1 LKRYLTRALV
11 AILFVGALLADVLGY
26 WTVPYLS
33 ELENLAYDSRVRLT
47 APRGEDS
54 RIVIVAID
62 EATLEEQ
69 GHWPFTRDKLAR
81 LVSRLFDHGVV
92 VVGFD
97 VLFAERDESADIDML
112 TALATESGDEAFRE
126 RLMELAP
133 KLDRDRLCA
142 EALGQGPTVL
152 GYYFD
157 TNEETGFETGA
168 LPLPAFD
175 FLDSMADSIY
185 LPRAYG
191 YLAPLEIL
199 MGSAYGGGFINN
211 PLIDADGIVR
221 RAPLLHEHGLQA
233 YESLSLAMGATYF
246 NDITLPVFIESS
258 AIASGYPPLEGLE
271 LAGSEIPIDP
281 QGGVLVPYRGPA
293 GSFPYISAT
302 EIMEDRIENPEILKD
317 TIVLIGATAPGLQD
331 LRSTPFGS
339 IYPGVE
345 VHANVIA
352 GILDSSF
359 RWQPAYTQAAELLI
373 VGLFGL
379 IAALCLPLLTPIVS
393 TVGVALLLA
402 TAIGFNLYLWEI
414 KQHVV
419 PLAAT
424 LVSLFGVFLL
434 NMVFG
439 YVFESR
445 SRSQMNSL
453 FGQYVPPDLVKEMS
467 HDPSHYSLA
476 SEKRELSVLF
486 SDIRGFTTISEGL
499 DAVDLSELMNQYLT
513 PMTRIVHES
522 RGTIDKYIG
531 DAIMAFWGAPIEDD
545 RHAYRAVKAGL
556 EMLHSLKDLN
566 HKFEGEGLPQIRI
579 GVGVNTGPMSVG
591 NMGSEFRRA
600 YTVMGDA
607 VNLGSRLEG
616 ITKVYGVAFIVGE
629 TTVAEAPEFLYK
641 ELDRVRVKGKLEPVT
656 IFEAIGLESELEP
669 EVIESCKA
677 FQQVL
682 ELYRDQEWDKA
693 EAGLHELQSQDQS
706 CLLYSLYLERI
717 EIFRTDPP
725 GNDWDGV
732 FTHVAK

>member
-1 LKRYLTRALV
+1 V
-11 AILFVGALLADVLGY
+11 AILFIGALLADVLGY

-69 GHWPFTRDKLAR
+69 GHWPFTRDKLAL
-81 LVSRLFDHGVV
+81 LVTRLFEHGVIV
-92 VVGFD
+92 IGFD

-112 TALATESGDEAFRE
+112 AALATESGDEAFRE

-133 KLDRDRLCA
+133 KLDRDRLFA
-142 EALGQGPTVL
+142 EALSQGPTVL

-168 LPLPAFD
+168 LPLAAFD

-191 YLAPLEIL
+191 YLAPLDIL
-199 MGSAYGGGFINN
+199 MNSAYSGGFINN

-233 YESLSLAMGATYF
+233 YESLSLTMAATYF

-302 EIMEDRIENPEILKD
+302 EIMEGRVENPEILKD
-317 TIVLIGATAPGLQD
+317 TIVLVGATAPGLQD

-379 IAALCLPLLTPIVS
+379 IAALCLPLLTPIIS
-393 TVGVALLLA
+393 TVGVALLLGA
-402 TAIGFNLYLWEI
+402 AIGFNLYLWEI

-531 DAIMAFWGAPIEDD
+531 DAIMAFWGAPIEDE

-566 HKFEGEGLPQIRI
+566 HQFEGEGLPQIRI

-629 TTVAEAPEFLYK
+629 TTVSEAPEFLYK

-656 IFEAIGLESELEP
+656 IFEVIGLESELEA
-669 EVIESCKA
+669 EVIENCTA

-682 ELYRDQEWDKA
+682 DLYRGQDWDKA
-693 EAGLHELQSQDQS
+693 EAGIHELQSQDQS

-717 EIFRTDPP
+717 GIFRTDPP
-725 GNDWDGV
+725 GGDWDGV